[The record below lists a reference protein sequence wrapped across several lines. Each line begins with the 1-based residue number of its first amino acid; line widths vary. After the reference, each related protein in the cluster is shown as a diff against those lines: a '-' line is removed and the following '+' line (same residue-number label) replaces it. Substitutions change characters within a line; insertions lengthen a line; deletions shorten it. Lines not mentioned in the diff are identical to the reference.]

1 MKVFFHQF
9 ACLSTAQASGIPAT
23 FNCFVLSVVACCI
36 WDGCYTPCDCFQRGS
51 GCVSL
56 ASGVN
61 GQSQV
66 EMTKGTTPCFL
77 SGLIKC
83 IQ

>member
-9 ACLSTAQASGIPAT
+9 TCLSTAQASGIPAT
-23 FNCFVLSVVACCI
+23 FNCFVLSVVAPCI

-66 EMTKGTTPCFL
+66 EMTKDTTPCFL
-77 SGLIKC
+77 SGLIKR